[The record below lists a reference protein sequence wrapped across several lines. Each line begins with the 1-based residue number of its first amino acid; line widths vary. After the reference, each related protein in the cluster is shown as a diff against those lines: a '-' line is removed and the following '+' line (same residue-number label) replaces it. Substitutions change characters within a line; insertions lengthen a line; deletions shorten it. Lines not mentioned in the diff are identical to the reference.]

1 MGIEKIRLIVFDID
15 GTLAETDDYYVD
27 KTATLLRK
35 LFPFISRNSMEKAV
49 RMPIMAGETM
59 LHSVYR
65 LLDLVGLDKVISKI
79 HSKVSVKKEYSYRE
93 VAGMKK
99 TLQTLS
105 EKYMLGI
112 ITSGGYRSTQAF
124 LDKFELGQLVSYV
137 ISAEDCKYIKPHPM
151 PLIKIAEVANVLPEN
166 CILVGDT
173 IFDILCAKRAGAF
186 SAAVKTGFD
195 SERFLKFNKAD
206 FIMESVNDLPG
217 LLVSDDQDKFGKT
230 ETVKNADK
238 SKDLV

>member
-1 MGIEKIRLIVFDID
+1 MDIEKIRLIVFDID

-27 KTATLLRK
+27 KTAALLRK

-65 LLDLVGLDKVISKI
+65 LLDLVGLDKVISKV
-79 HSKVSVKKEYSYRE
+79 HSKVSVKKEYNYHE
-93 VAGMKK
+93 VAGMRK

-105 EKYMLGI
+105 EKYTLGI

-124 LDKFELGQLVSYV
+124 LEKFELSEMISYV

-151 PLIKIAEVANVLPEN
+151 PLIKIAEAANVLPEN
-166 CILVGDT
+166 CLFVGDT
-173 IFDILCAKRAGAF
+173 IFDIICAKRAGAY
-186 SAAVKTGFD
+186 SAAVKSGFD
-195 SERFLKFNKAD
+195 TERFLKFHKAD
-206 FIMESVNDLPG
+206 FILDSVNDLPE
-217 LLVSDDQDKFGKT
+217 LLAVRNHDKFSKS
-230 ETVKNADK
+230 ETVKNADN

>member
-1 MGIEKIRLIVFDID
+1 MDIKNLRLIVFDID

-27 KTATLLRK
+27 KTAVLLRK
-35 LFPFISRNSMEKAV
+35 VFPFISRNSMERAV
-49 RMPIMAGETM
+49 RLPIMAGETM

-65 LLDLVGLDKVISKI
+65 LLDLVGLDKAISKI
-79 HSKVSVKKEYSYRE
+79 HSKVSIKKEYNYHE
-93 VAGMKK
+93 VCGMRK

-105 EKYMLGI
+105 EKYIIGI

-124 LDKFELGQLVSYV
+124 LEKFDLDKIVSYI

-151 PLIKIAEVANVLPEN
+151 PLIKIAEAANVLPEN

-173 IFDILCAKRAGAF
+173 IFDILCAKRAGAY

-195 SERFLKFNKAD
+195 TERFLKFHKAD
-206 FIMESVNDLPG
+206 FILDSVNDLPE
-217 LLVSDDQDKFGKT
+217 LLSVRDQDKLSKI

>member
-1 MGIEKIRLIVFDID
+1 MDIKNLRLIVFDID

-27 KTATLLRK
+27 KTAVLLRK
-35 LFPFISRNSMEKAV
+35 VFPFISRNSMERAV
-49 RMPIMAGETM
+49 RLPIMAGETM

-65 LLDLVGLDKVISKI
+65 LLDLVGLDKAISKI
-79 HSKVSVKKEYSYRE
+79 HSKVSIKKEYNYHE
-93 VAGMKK
+93 VCGMRK

-105 EKYMLGI
+105 EKYIIGI

-124 LDKFELGQLVSYV
+124 LEKFDLDKIVSYI

-151 PLIKIAEVANVLPEN
+151 PLIKIAEAANVLPEN

-173 IFDILCAKRAGAF
+173 IFDILCAKRAGAY

-195 SERFLKFNKAD
+195 TERFLKFHKAD
-206 FIMESVNDLPG
+206 FILDSDRKSV
-217 LLVSDDQDKFGKT
+217 V
-230 ETVKNADK
+230 
-238 SKDLV
+238 

>member
-1 MGIEKIRLIVFDID
+1 MDIKNLRLIVFDID

-27 KTATLLRK
+27 KSAVLLRK
-35 LFPFISRNSMEKAV
+35 VFPFISRNSMERAV
-49 RMPIMAGETM
+49 RLPIMAGETM

-65 LLDLVGLDKVISKI
+65 LLDLVGLDKAISKI
-79 HSKVSVKKEYSYRE
+79 HSKVSVKKEYNYHE
-93 VAGMKK
+93 VCGMRK

-105 EKYMLGI
+105 EKYIIGI

-124 LDKFELGQLVSYV
+124 LEKFDLKKIISYI

-151 PLIKIAEVANVLPEN
+151 PLIKIAEAANVLPEN

-173 IFDILCAKRAGAF
+173 IFDILCAKRAGAY

-195 SERFLKFNKAD
+195 TERFLKFYKAD
-206 FIMESVNDLPG
+206 FILDSVNDLPE
-217 LLVSDDQDKFGKT
+217 LLSVRDQNKPGKI